1 MTIVFTANAKK
12 RLRQI
17 FDYYC
22 DKDLPAV
29 ALRIRTSIENRIL
42 YLEKFPRMGA
52 VEEALRDLGLGHRY
66 LVEGNYK
73 IIYRIAEDMVYITDV
88 FHARQDP
95 SKMKP

>member
-1 MTIVFTANAKK
+1 VNIVVTANAKR

-17 FDYYC
+17 FNYYC

-29 ALRIRTSIENRIL
+29 ALRIKTSIENRIL

-52 VEEALRDLGLGHRY
+52 VEEQLRDLGLGHRY

-73 IIYRIAEDMVYITDV
+73 IIYRIVEDSIYITDI
-88 FHARQDP
+88 FHTRQDP

>member
-1 MTIVFTANAKK
+1 VNIVVTANAKR

-17 FDYYC
+17 FNYYC

-29 ALRIRTSIENRIL
+29 AFRIKTSIENRIL

-52 VEEALRDLGLGHRY
+52 VEEQLSDLGLGHRY

-73 IIYRIAEDMVYITDV
+73 IIYRIEEDKVYITDI
-88 FHARQDP
+88 FHTRQDP

>member
-1 MTIVFTANAKK
+1 MNIVVTANAKS

-17 FDYYC
+17 FNYYC

-52 VEEALRDLGLGHRY
+52 VEEYLRELDLGHRY

-73 IIYRIAEDMVYITDV
+73 IIYRIVSDNVYITDI
-88 FHARQDP
+88 FHTRQNP